1 MNEEVALIVKVQFFV
16 LLHAASVAC
25 VRLLA
30 ASAADDAAVGHA
42 NMRPLATCVQLLL
55 RSCAKQR
62 ALRTA
67 SRPELGY
74 HYFHWSAHF
83 SSFFVSICLQTA
95 RISKLSVQIV

>member
-1 MNEEVALIVKVQFFV
+1 MNEEVALIVEVQFFV
-16 LLHAASVAC
+16 LLHAASVAG

-30 ASAADDAAVGHA
+30 ASSTDDSAVGHA
-42 NMRPLATCVQLLL
+42 NVCPFTTCVQLIL
-55 RSCAKQR
+55 RSCAKQW

-83 SSFFVSICLQTA
+83 SSFFVSICP
-95 RISKLSVQIV
+95 

>member
-1 MNEEVALIVKVQFFV
+1 MNEEVALIVEVQFFV

-42 NMRPLATCVQLLL
+42 NMRPLAACVQLIL

-67 SRPELGY
+67 SWPELWY
-74 HYFHWSAHF
+74 HYFYWSAHF
-83 SSFFVSICLQTA
+83 SFVFVSICLQTA

>member
-1 MNEEVALIVKVQFFV
+1 MNEEVALIVEVQFFV

-30 ASAADDAAVGHA
+30 ASAAYDAAVGHA

-74 HYFHWSAHF
+74 QNLNWSSHF
-83 SSFFVSICLQTA
+83 SSFFVSLCP
-95 RISKLSVQIV
+95 

>member
-1 MNEEVALIVKVQFFV
+1 MNEEVALIVEVQFFV
-16 LLHAASVAC
+16 LLHAATVAG

-30 ASAADDAAVGHA
+30 ASAANDAAVGHA
-42 NMRPLATCVQLLL
+42 NVCPLATFVQLIL

-74 HYFHWSAHF
+74 HYFYWSAHF
-83 SSFFVSICLQTA
+83 SSFLFQYAL
-95 RISKLSVQIV
+95 KLPELVNFRCK